1 VLLEGSRLPS
11 FKLLPSLY
19 LSVKALAA
27 NRGLVP
33 TPSRRRS
40 TTIAKGYAPEQ
51 VKRLLI
57 LLFHYFLIY

>member
-1 VLLEGSRLPS
+1 M
-11 FKLLPSLY
+11 Y